1 LPANGVYVCRA
12 YLATGQVISAVTNVG
27 VRPTFAGTQR
37 VVEAHLLNWEGDL
50 YDQPLRVEFL
60 MRLRDERKFSGV
72 DDLVNQIKRD
82 VAEAQAILGEQSR

>member
-1 LPANGVYVCRA
+1 
-12 YLATGQVISAVTNVG
+12 
-27 VRPTFAGTQR
+27 
-37 VVEAHLLNWEGDL
+37 L